1 MYHTEWSQKEKS
13 KYYLCSCMLSCFS
26 HIRLFMTLDSSSPGS
41 SVHGILQARMLE
53 WVAIFSSRGSSQ
65 ARNRVQ
71 VSCFGRWILYC
82 WATREWDD
90 APFSFLTLPVKWP
103 SSLSSLQFITL
114 INGDKHRSVQ
124 LSCSVVSDSL
134 WPHGLQHFR
143 LPCSSQTPGTC
154 SNSCPSSWWC
164 HPTTISS
171 PVIPFSSRL
180 QSFPALGSFPMSQF
194 FTSGGQSIG
203 ISASASVLPR
213 KIQDW
218 FPLGLIGSTSLQS
231 KGLLRVLSNTT
242 VCINS
247 SMLSFLYSPS
257 LTSIHDH
264 WKNHS
269 LY

>member
-1 MYHTEWSQKEKS
+1 MNFPEIYC
-13 KYYLCSCMLSCFS
+13 L
-26 HIRLFMTLDSSSPGS
+26 
-41 SVHGILQARMLE
+41 
-53 WVAIFSSRGSSQ
+53 IF
-65 ARNRVQ
+65 
-71 VSCFGRWILYC
+71 C
-82 WATREWDD
+82 
-90 APFSFLTLPVKWP
+90 
-103 SSLSSLQFITL
+103 
-114 INGDKHRSVQ
+114 VQ
-124 LSCSVVSDSL
+124 LSFSGVSDSL

-231 KGLLRVLSNTT
+231 KGLRVISNTT
-242 VCINS
+242 VQKYQFLHAL
-247 SMLSFLYSPS
+247 LSFFC
-257 LTSIHDH
+257 LTPVLKCTNRSDV
-264 WKNHS
+264 
-269 LY
+269 